1 MKIAV
6 FEIESWEREAFE
18 NFFQDHE
25 LLFDERELDA
35 DIAKEYADIDV
46 ASVFIYSH
54 LDAEILEHFKQL
66 KLITT
71 RSTGV
76 DHIDTDYCGEHG
88 IAVARVP
95 DYGTHTVAEHVFAL
109 LLAISHKLIEAVDRT
124 RRGDFTQEGLTGF
137 DLAGRTLG
145 VVGTGDIGQHTAR
158 LGRGF
163 RMEVLAHDIEPR
175 QELAEEIG
183 FRYVELDE
191 LLRRSDVISLH
202 VPGSEKT
209 ENLIGS
215 GEFDKM
221 KHGAV
226 LINTARGNII
236 DTRAMLRALADG
248 TLRAAGLDVL
258 AEEPI
263 VREEAALLHSYHR
276 KSNKLESILAD
287 HILLR
292 MGNVIVTPHTAFN
305 TKEAVERILQ
315 ITRENITSFFE
326 GEGQNLVVKP
336 DG

>member
-1 MKIAV
+1 MKIGV

-18 NFFQDHE
+18 NLSQEHE
-25 LLFDERELDA
+25 LVFDERELDA
-35 DIAKEYADIDV
+35 EIAKEYADLDI
-46 ASVFIYSH
+46 ASVFIYSS
-54 LDAEILEHFKQL
+54 LDAEVLQQFSQL

-76 DHIDTDYCGEHG
+76 DHIDADYCREHG
-88 IAVARVP
+88 IAVASVP

-124 RRGDFTQEGLTGF
+124 RRGDFSQQGLVGF

-158 LGRGF
+158 IAKGF
-163 RMEVLAHDIEPR
+163 GMKVLAYDVEPR
-175 QELAEEIG
+175 DELADEIG
-183 FRYVELDE
+183 FRYVELAE
-191 LLRRSDVISLH
+191 LLANSDVVSLH

-209 ENLIGS
+209 ENLIGAE
-215 GEFDKM
+215 EFAKM
-221 KHGAV
+221 KHGSV
-226 LINTARGNII
+226 LINTARGNIV

-258 AEEPI
+258 DEEPI
-263 VREEAALLHSYHR
+263 VREEAELLHSYHR
-276 KSNKLESILAD
+276 KSHKMESILAD

-292 MGNVIVTPHTAFN
+292 VGNVIVTPHTAFN

-315 ITRENITSFFE
+315 TTRENIVSFIE
-326 GEGQNLVVKP
+326 GEAQNRVVSPKE
-336 DG
+336 